1 MSPFIVPYTA
11 ILGMELELLVK
22 PVVVCHHSLLCRLND
37 VMAGSMSIVSNDKIS
52 LQSKAL
58 GIRLT
63 LAFMSWILLRDYI
76 NKSVNKLKP
85 QDSNR

>member
-11 ILGMELELLVK
+11 TLGMELELVT

-52 LQSKAL
+52 LFTTIKGSTNKVDL
-58 GIRLT
+58 GFHVLDFTEGLYQQI
-63 LAFMSWILLRDYI
+63 SE
-76 NKSVNKLKP
+76 
-85 QDSNR
+85 

>member
-11 ILGMELELLVK
+11 TLGMELELLVK

-52 LQSKAL
+52 LFTSIKGSRNKVDL
-58 GIRLT
+58 GFHVLDFTEGLYQQI
-63 LAFMSWILLRDYI
+63 SE
-76 NKSVNKLKP
+76 
-85 QDSNR
+85 